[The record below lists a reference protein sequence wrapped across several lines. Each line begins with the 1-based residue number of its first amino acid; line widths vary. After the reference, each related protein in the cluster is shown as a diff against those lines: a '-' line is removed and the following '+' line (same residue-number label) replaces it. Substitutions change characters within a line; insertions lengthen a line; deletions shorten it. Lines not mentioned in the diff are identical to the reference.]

1 MPERF
6 REYEKEPWNSR
17 GLRIM
22 PVDNYCVL
30 YIPNKENKV
39 VTIIR
44 VMYGGQNIDA
54 QLKRYTKI

>member
-22 PVDNYCVL
+22 PVDHYCVL
-30 YIPNKENKV
+30 YIPNNDNKV

-44 VMYGGQNIDA
+44 VMDGGQEIDA
-54 QLKRYTKI
+54 EIKRDTKI